1 MLTYLISTI
10 LPIAWKATLMSG
22 AILLIAFIIMAIS
35 GGLAVASESL
45 FGIILGLIFTVIPL
59 IVVRLSAF
67 VFSISISI
75 SAILFVLKMIL

>member
-22 AILLIAFIIMAIS
+22 AILLIAFIIMTIA
-35 GGLAVASESL
+35 GGLTVASDSL
-45 FGIILGLIFTVIPL
+45 FGIIVGLIFTVIPL

-75 SAILFVLKMIL
+75 SAILFILKMIL